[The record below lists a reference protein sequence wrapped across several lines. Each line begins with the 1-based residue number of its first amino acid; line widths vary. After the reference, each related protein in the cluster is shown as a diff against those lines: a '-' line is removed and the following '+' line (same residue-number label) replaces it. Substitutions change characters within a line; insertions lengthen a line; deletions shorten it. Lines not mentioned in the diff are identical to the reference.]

1 MVASPLVALGSGAA
15 QCRGDKSA
23 DTAVSH
29 DHVVTP
35 TATPTPPTEVLVE
48 SVLVFSAV
56 LAFIGIGI
64 LVAVYRILKRN
75 RR

>member
-1 MVASPLVALGSGAA
+1 M
-15 QCRGDKSA
+15 
-23 DTAVSH
+23 
-29 DHVVTP
+29 
-35 TATPTPPTEVLVE
+35 E